1 MFVFGVV
8 KTKEI
13 VKGTIWFIGA
23 NFENSSTSFA
33 NCVFLHEPDQ
43 NLGCTSDDGES
54 HGDGE
59 KEKNAGELVR
69 T

>member
-1 MFVFGVV
+1 M
-8 KTKEI
+8 
-13 VKGTIWFIGA
+13 TIWFIMA